1 MLWVDVKYANMI
13 SNKLSYF
20 RIIKN
25 NPYIANYR
33 CPLCDDINEKRRA
46 RGYLLEKKGKII
58 SYCHNCGSSM
68 ILQNFIEII
77 DPYLYSQY
85 KIELLKERWVNH
97 KKPVDEIID
106 TPPIF
111 KPKSL
116 LLGLKL
122 SLNSNNIAFEYAKNR
137 KIPESFYQSLYFCDN
152 INNISKKIERYDNIN
167 FYDAPVLVIPFF
179 DKDEKYGYLSCRSL
193 VSESPFRYIVLE
205 VDNSMPKIWGI
216 EYIDW
221 KQPIYIFEGP
231 IDAMCVPNS
240 LALAGVSSDKSIEY
254 ILNHT
259 SKDNI
264 VFSFDNELYNRDV
277 LKQIRKKI
285 EQGFSVVICDKN
297 FKGKDINEIITNEIM
312 TPDEIYKYLKDRTFS
327 GLRAKVELS
336 YQLKL
341 SHLIR
346 GNNER

>member
-1 MLWVDVKYANMI
+1 MWLDIKYSNMI
-13 SNKLSYF
+13 GSRLNRF
-20 RIIKN
+20 RIVRN
-25 NPYIANYR
+25 NPYVANYN
-33 CPLCDDINEKRRA
+33 CPLCDDIHEKRRA

-58 SYCHNCGSSM
+58 SYCHNCGASM
-68 ILQNFIEII
+68 LLQNFLEII
-77 DPYLYSQY
+77 DYFIYSEY
-85 KIELLKERWVNH
+85 KIEKLKNRWQN
-97 KKPVDEIID
+97 KKVTNNEIFNES
-106 TPPIF
+106 TTF
-111 KPKSL
+111 PKKQL
-116 LLGLKL
+116 DLGVKL
-122 SLNSNNIAFEYAKNR
+122 SLNDSMSLEYVKNR
-137 KIPESFYQSLYFCDN
+137 KIPKLFYESMYHCDN
-152 INNISKKIERYDNIN
+152 INIISKKIDKYSETN
-167 FYDAPVLVIPFF
+167 FYNAPVLVIPFY
-179 DKDEKYGYLSCRSL
+179 DKNKSYSYLSCRSL
-193 VSESPFRYIVLE
+193 IPDSPFRYIVLE
-205 VDNSMPKIWGI
+205 VDNYLPKIWGI

-240 LALAGVSSDKSIEY
+240 LALAGVSSDKSVEY

-297 FKGKDINEIITNEIM
+297 FKGKDINEIITKEIM